1 LIYQENLLRR
11 LILTLPIFNQD
22 LVSRFT
28 LDSATEFLF
37 GSSVHSLSAGI
48 PYPKHAEHKTPQ
60 SFYDHPSN
68 IFVKAFS
75 QGQVLSSLRL
85 GMGPNWP
92 LAEFWKDEVAPLRKA
107 MDDFTG
113 PVMEA
118 ALEKREKELSGQI
131 DAKEGDETTLLAHLV
146 KNTQDP
152 KILKDQ
158 VNYSTLE

>member
-1 LIYQENLLRR
+1 
-11 LILTLPIFNQD
+11 
-22 LVSRFT
+22 
-28 LDSATEFLF
+28 
-37 GSSVHSLSAGI
+37 
-48 PYPKHAEHKTPQ
+48 
-60 SFYDHPSN
+60 
-68 IFVKAFS
+68 
-75 QGQVLSSLRL
+75 
-85 GMGPNWP
+85 MGPNWP
-92 LAEFWKDEVAPLRKA
+92 LAEFWKDEVTPLRKA

-158 VNYSTLE
+158 VNHSAFE